1 MGAQESCQLRF
12 ASSPVDEVCPE
23 RFSLWY
29 PFALGFEPAGERK
42 RQRERERERS
52 LILKRAFSIR
62 NRNTYIVN
70 YSGDTSSFNN
80 LDSNL
85 FWFTR
90 ERKRERGRGG
100 ESIRIVEL
108 FVRFSRSI
116 FRYLFTQL
124 FFLFIYRR
132 RIYIRRDLSFF
143 ARDTAEMLFLLRSS
157 CWEEKKLRLIVGP
170 SWDEG

>member
-1 MGAQESCQLRF
+1 MSGTFQPLIPFRLG
-12 ASSPVDEVCPE
+12 
-23 RFSLWY
+23 LWT
-29 PFALGFEPAGERK
+29 GRGEKETERK
-42 RQRERERERS
+42 RERERERESS

>member
-1 MGAQESCQLRF
+1 MKYVRNVS
-12 ASSPVDEVCPE
+12 ASDTLSPWALNRQGRE
-23 RFSLWY
+23 RDR
-29 PFALGFEPAGERK
+29 EK
-42 RQRERERERS
+42 ERERVLWFWSARFLLE
-52 LILKRAFSIR
+52 

-70 YSGDTSSFNN
+70 YSGDTSFNN